1 MSGWVSGKMGGGC
14 VVRLVDGCLLNEW
27 KVFGKMSRWVFYKM
41 RNEKWLD
48 GCLVN
53 GWRFCG
59 KSAWLSSNMGGGCVV
74 R

>member
-1 MSGWVSGKMGGGC
+1 M
-14 VVRLVDGCLLNEW
+14 
-27 KVFGKMSRWVFYKM
+27 FGKMSRWVFYKM